1 MKKAPGFRLFG
12 SFLREKAGALFLY
25 LLVAGLFLMIGSLSS
40 LNMEPLWYALELSGI
55 ALAMT
60 GIVSWTRFH
69 RKHRLMEAAFSHI
82 ETLPEGLPSP
92 TDRLEETYQSLLS
105 EQARLRLLQKNEQT
119 HKIKEREDYYTLWM
133 HQIKTPLAAM
143 RLLLQNGETPDLG
156 QLEEELFKTERY
168 AEMALHYL
176 RLESLSDDFVLR
188 SHDLYSL
195 VKKAVK
201 KYALMFI
208 HKKITLEM
216 EPFAEKVL
224 TDEKWFQVL
233 LEQILSNAV
242 KYTQQG
248 TVRIHV
254 QEGPI
259 LVIADSGVGI
269 PKEDLPRVFDR
280 GFTGHNGRVD
290 QRATGIGLYLAKEV
304 ANKLGHRLSIRSELG
319 KGTEVCIDVS
329 ENQLKVF

>member
-1 MKKAPGFRLFG
+1 
-12 SFLREKAGALFLY
+12 
-25 LLVAGLFLMIGSLSS
+25 
-40 LNMEPLWYALELSGI
+40 
-55 ALAMT
+55 
-60 GIVSWTRFH
+60 
-69 RKHRLMEAAFSHI
+69 MEAAFSRL
-82 ETLPEGLPSP
+82 ETLPAGLPAP
-92 TDRLEETYQSLLS
+92 TCRLEETYQSLLS
-105 EQARLRLLQKNEQT
+105 EQARLRLLEKNEQ
-119 HKIKEREDYYTLWM
+119 IRRLKEREDYYTLWM
-133 HQIKTPLAAM
+133 HQIKTPLSAM
-143 RLLLQNGETPDLG
+143 RLLLQSGDTLELG

-176 RLESLSDDFVLR
+176 RLESLADDFVLR
-188 SHDLYSL
+188 LSDLYSL
-195 VKKAVK
+195 VKRAVK
-201 KYALMFI
+201 KYSLMFI

-216 EPFAEKVL
+216 EPFEEKVL

-259 LVIADSGVGI
+259 LIIADSGVGI

-290 QRATGIGLYLAKEV
+290 QRATGIGLYLAREV
-304 ANKLGHRLSIRSELG
+304 AQKLGHRLSIRSELG
-319 KGTEVCIDVS
+319 KGTEVFIDVS

>member
-1 MKKAPGFRLFG
+1 
-12 SFLREKAGALFLY
+12 
-25 LLVAGLFLMIGSLSS
+25 
-40 LNMEPLWYALELSGI
+40 
-55 ALAMT
+55 
-60 GIVSWTRFH
+60 
-69 RKHRLMEAAFSHI
+69 
-82 ETLPEGLPSP
+82 
-92 TDRLEETYQSLLS
+92 
-105 EQARLRLLQKNEQT
+105 
-119 HKIKEREDYYTLWM
+119 
-133 HQIKTPLAAM
+133 
-143 RLLLQNGETPDLG
+143 
-156 QLEEELFKTERY
+156 
-168 AEMALHYL
+168 
-176 RLESLSDDFVLR
+176 
-188 SHDLYSL
+188 
-195 VKKAVK
+195 
-201 KYALMFI
+201 
-208 HKKITLEM
+208 M
-216 EPFAEKVL
+216 EPFEAKAL

-248 TVRIHV
+248 TVRIYV

>member
-1 MKKAPGFRLFG
+1 MKKVSGFHLFL
-12 SFLREKAGALFLY
+12 SFLREKAETLFLC
-25 LLVAGLFLMIGSLSS
+25 LLVAGLFLMIGSLSH
-40 LNMEPLWYALELSGI
+40 LDMAPLWYALQLSGV
-55 ALAMT
+55 ALLMT

-69 RKHRLMEAAFSHI
+69 RKHRLMEAAFSRL

-92 TDRLEETYQSLLS
+92 AGRLEETYQSLLA
-105 EQARLRLLQKNEQT
+105 EQARLRLLEKNDQT
-119 HKIKEREDYYTLWM
+119 RKLKEREDYYTLWM

-143 RLLLQNGETPDLG
+143 RLLLQSGDTLDLG

-176 RLESLSDDFVLR
+176 RLESLTDDFVLR
-188 SHDLYSL
+188 FHDLYSL
-195 VKKAVK
+195 VKKAIK
-201 KYALMFI
+201 KYALLFI
-208 HKKITLEM
+208 HKKITLEL
-216 EPFAEKVL
+216 EPFEEKVL

-248 TVRIHV
+248 TVRIYI
-254 QEGPI
+254 QEGPVLI
-259 LVIADSGVGI
+259 IADSGVGI

-280 GFTGHNGRVD
+280 GFTGHNGRAD

-304 ANKLGHRLSIRSELG
+304 AQKLGHRLSIRSELG
-319 KGTEVCIDVS
+319 KGTEVSIDVS
-329 ENQLKVF
+329 ENQLKAF

>member
-1 MKKAPGFRLFG
+1 MKKASVIRLFL
-12 SFLREKAGALFLY
+12 SFLREKAGMLFLCFT
-25 LLVAGLFLMIGSLSS
+25 VAGLFLMIGSLSH
-40 LNMEPLWYALELSGI
+40 LDMAPLWYALQLSGV
-55 ALAMT
+55 ALFMA
-60 GIVSWTRFH
+60 GIVSWARFY
-69 RKHRLMEAAFSHI
+69 RKHRLMEAAFSRL

-92 TDRLEETYQSLLS
+92 AGRLEEKYQSLLA
-105 EQARLRLLQKNEQT
+105 EQARLRLMEKNEQT
-119 HKIKEREDYYTLWM
+119 RKIKEREDYYTLWM
-133 HQIKTPLAAM
+133 HQIKTPLSAM
-143 RLLLQNGETPDLG
+143 RLLLQSGDTLDLG

-176 RLESLSDDFVLR
+176 RLESLTDDFVLR

-216 EPFAEKVL
+216 EPFEEKVL
-224 TDEKWFQVL
+224 TDEKWFLIL

-248 TVRIHV
+248 TVRIYV
-254 QEGPI
+254 QEGPV
-259 LVIADSGVGI
+259 LNIADSGVGI

-280 GFTGHNGRVD
+280 GFTGHNGRMD
-290 QRATGIGLYLAKEV
+290 QRATGIGLYLAREV
-304 ANKLGHRLSIRSELG
+304 ALKLGHRLSIRSELG
-319 KGTEVCIDVS
+319 KGTQVSIDVS
-329 ENQLKVF
+329 ENKLKVF

>member
-1 MKKAPGFRLFG
+1 MKKASGFRLFF
-12 SFLREKAGALFLY
+12 SFLRERAGALFLC
-25 LLVAGLFLMIGSLSS
+25 LLVAGLFLMIGSLSH
-40 LNMEPLWYALELSGI
+40 LDMEPLWYALELSGV
-55 ALAMT
+55 ALAIT

-69 RKHRLMEAAFSHI
+69 RKHRLMEAAFARL

-92 TDRLEETYQSLLS
+92 AGRLEETYHSLLS
-105 EQARLRLLQKNEQT
+105 EQARLRLLEKNEQT
-119 HKIKEREDYYTLWM
+119 RRIKEREDYYTLWM
-133 HQIKTPLAAM
+133 HQIKTPLSAM
-143 RLLLQNGETPDLG
+143 RLLLQSSDALDLG

-188 SHDLYSL
+188 THDLYSL

-201 KYALMFI
+201 KYALLFI
-208 HKKITLEM
+208 HKKIALEM
-216 EPFAEKVL
+216 DPFDKKVL
-224 TDEKWFQVL
+224 TDEKWFLIL

-248 TVRIHV
+248 SVRIHV
-254 QEGPI
+254 QEGPVLI
-259 LVIADSGVGI
+259 IADTGVGI

-304 ANKLGHRLSIRSELG
+304 ANKLGHRLSIRSEPG

-329 ENQLKVF
+329 ENQLRVF